1 MASPSASSFF
11 LLLLLPTILGMASA
25 YSPVQICVRP
35 CPIEVNLHLYLHQFV
50 AGPNHPNRNEEFLIA
65 PANAFGF
72 GTTLIH
78 DWTLTRTTDPNDTL
92 VARVQGTH
100 IQAGTTNANSWYIS
114 QNIVFQSGRFA
125 GSTLQV
131 MGTLTENS
139 VGQWSIVGG
148 TGQFTLAQGIINYKM
163 DPSSNKDDAIRE
175 LNIRILYDA
184 DDVQVARDGALR
196 LVQN

>member
-1 MASPSASSFF
+1 MASPSSSSFF
-11 LLLLLPTILGMASA
+11 LLLLLPTIVSMAGV
-25 YSPVQICVRP
+25 YSQTSPAPICVRP
-35 CPIEVNLHLYLHQFV
+35 CPTEVNLHLYLHQFV

-78 DWTLTRTTDPNDTL
+78 EWTMTRTNDPSDTI

-100 IQAGTTNANSWYIS
+100 IQAGTTNANYWYTS
-114 QNIVFQSGRFA
+114 QNIVFQSDRFA

-131 MGTLTENS
+131 MGRFTEDK

-148 TGQFTLAQGIINYKM
+148 TGEFHMARGIINYKM
-163 DPSSNKDDAIRE
+163 DPASNKDDAIRE
-175 LNIRILYDA
+175 LNIRIFYEENA
-184 DDVQVARDGALR
+184 V
-196 LVQN
+196 